1 MEIIFDD
8 DDLEPLIRDMPIGSP
23 HSGAEGERLEASS
36 QEPLMKPSR
45 KRNAP
50 AKKKKTVVPSTP
62 SLFEALDASGA
73 AASAET
79 SSKTAPLPFGAL
91 KTFAWQTAVS
101 TDGSF
106 VPAVGSRARVESTPV
121 RDAESDTA
129 NETSS
134 EAVGDPDPFAELLEE
149 TKRRHGRK
157 DTSKPGSVAPRM
169 IADASDVLRLFG
181 KNEKTRTKKT
191 SNKDAESAK
200 KRCISLESAGEE
212 AFYEPYEEAYDAF
225 ASDECGNEPL
235 DLDVDRKKERPK
247 KKRATL
253 MQRAVASLARRDYS
267 RLELKRKL
275 ARTLEEGETPQV
287 LETVLDTLVE
297 RGLLSDERY
306 AKMKA
311 RSVSYRMGDAKIR
324 RELRIRGVDEETAKK
339 AVEGITESEEV
350 RAYKMWRRRFDETPK
365 NWKER
370 EKQIRYLAY
379 RGFSMSS
386 IMKVLRGE
394 VELPQEETHYFSS

>member
-1 MEIIFDD
+1 M
-8 DDLEPLIRDMPIGSP
+8 
-23 HSGAEGERLEASS
+23 
-36 QEPLMKPSR
+36 
-45 KRNAP
+45 
-50 AKKKKTVVPSTP
+50 
-62 SLFEALDASGA
+62 
-73 AASAET
+73 
-79 SSKTAPLPFGAL
+79 
-91 KTFAWQTAVS
+91 
-101 TDGSF
+101 
-106 VPAVGSRARVESTPV
+106 
-121 RDAESDTA
+121 
-129 NETSS
+129 
-134 EAVGDPDPFAELLEE
+134 
-149 TKRRHGRK
+149 
-157 DTSKPGSVAPRM
+157 
-169 IADASDVLRLFG
+169 
-181 KNEKTRTKKT
+181 
-191 SNKDAESAK
+191 
-200 KRCISLESAGEE
+200 ESAGEE

-324 RELRIRGVDEETAKK
+324 RELRIRGVDEETAKE